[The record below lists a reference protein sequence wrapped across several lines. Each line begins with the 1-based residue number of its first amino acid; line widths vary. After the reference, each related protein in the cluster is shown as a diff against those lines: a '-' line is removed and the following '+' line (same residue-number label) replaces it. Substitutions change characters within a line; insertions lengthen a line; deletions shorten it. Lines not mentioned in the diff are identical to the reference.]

1 MTFDTW
7 HLTLICHDI
16 SFTKKEKFARHLKKI
31 CKRFEIYTGTGSDGT
46 CTGTDDTVMMVLAL
60 VLKVLTSLALMLMT
74 LAQSHFHWWILRL
87 SSISKKGLTH
97 SPNNIGLRDASAS
110 KKRKPQIM
118 QRLNVKTCPPGIC
131 QNPL

>member
-1 MTFDTW
+1 
-7 HLTLICHDI
+7 
-16 SFTKKEKFARHLKKI
+16 
-31 CKRFEIYTGTGSDGT
+31 
-46 CTGTDDTVMMVLAL
+46 MMVLAL

-110 KKRKPQIM
+110 KKSRSQKTRKEEKGDK
-118 QRLNVKTCPPGIC
+118 RKEGRGRS
-131 QNPL
+131 